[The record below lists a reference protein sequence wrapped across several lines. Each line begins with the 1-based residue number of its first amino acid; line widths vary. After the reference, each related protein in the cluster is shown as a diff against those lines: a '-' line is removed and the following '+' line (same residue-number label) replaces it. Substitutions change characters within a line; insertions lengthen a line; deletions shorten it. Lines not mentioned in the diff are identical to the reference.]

1 MQSAG
6 SPRNMACMQD
16 EENSKTTS
24 RETTSS
30 KTRDGASAFTRDGK
44 PAGSAEPVTWTV
56 AISDGQPRGLIIH
69 GVPVGVMTNGK
80 IDLVCLSRAH
90 IKPGDCETIS
100 EVRKKYWKNPRGHVK
115 YDEFSPVTQA
125 CIHAVT
131 YGWGMTELA
140 GVAGGIVT
148 IAADS
153 PASGFDAQQRVLS
166 KMLADAAKM
175 DGVKVVDWRDCVNGL
190 KLKPEAILC
199 HQNGGLAGSRQAA

>member
-1 MQSAG
+1 
-6 SPRNMACMQD
+6 MASMQD
-16 EENSKTTS
+16 ENSKTTPH
-24 RETTSS
+24 ETTSS
-30 KTRDGASAFTRDGK
+30 NLRDGASAFTRDGK

-56 AISDGQPRGLIIH
+56 AISDGRPRGLMIH

-80 IDLVCLSRAH
+80 IDLVCLSRKH
-90 IKPGDCETIS
+90 IKPGDCKTIR
-100 EVRKKYWKNPRGHVK
+100 EVRGKYWRNPRGHVK

-140 GVAGGIVT
+140 GVVGGIVA

-175 DGVKVVDWRDCVNGL
+175 DGVEVVEWRDCVDGL
-190 KLKPEAILC
+190 DLKPEVILC
-199 HQNGGLAGSRQAA
+199 QQNEGPIDCKQDA